1 MAVDMFMKI
10 DDFKGEATDDKH
22 KGLIEVLS
30 WSWGMTQTG
39 NAHIGTGAGAGK
51 VDVQNLTF
59 TKYID
64 TSSPNLIKLCCKGK
78 HFDTATLYVRKA
90 ASDKPMEYLKIEMY
104 DGLISAVN
112 VGGSGSDERLVENVS
127 LNFASFKYYYT
138 PQTRAQRARRSPRRG
153 TWRRTA
159 KRFRDRLIHAGALA
173 QGALAAVAPGSAD

>member
-22 KGLIEVLS
+22 KGLIEVIS

-39 NAHIGTGAGAGK
+39 NAHMGTGAGAGK

-104 DGLISAVN
+104 AGLIAAVN
-112 VGGSGSDERLVENVS
+112 VAGAGSDERLVENVS

-138 PQTRAQRARRSPRRG
+138 PQDKG
-153 TWRRTA
+153 
-159 KRFRDRLIHAGALA
+159 KAGAEIP
-173 QGALAAVAPGSAD
+173 AAWNMAKNSETVP